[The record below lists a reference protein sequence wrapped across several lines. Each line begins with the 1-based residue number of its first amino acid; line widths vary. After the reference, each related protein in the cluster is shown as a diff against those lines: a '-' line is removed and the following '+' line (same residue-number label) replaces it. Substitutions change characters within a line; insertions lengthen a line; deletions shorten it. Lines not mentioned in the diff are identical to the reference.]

1 MSIRPRPTTDIPI
14 TIPLENAV
22 RSPPLRLR
30 RAATTVL
37 PFEAVAIF
45 MPI

>member
-1 MSIRPRPTTDIPI
+1 MSIRPRPTTDI